1 MRLQPLEVDAMMRNG
16 VAVGVAAV
24 AAVLAAGLLAAEPF
38 AAQGTRPAASPQASP
53 EAQRPATEVEGRL
66 MRLQERT
73 QRLEEQVTRLK
84 TDNDRLSAGLER
96 ARANAANFLQ
106 QLKPLVEAQARL
118 ARSVAVDQTGTV
130 RITGNLRLDNNVLE
144 DATVVNCDPSSL
156 SGKRACT
163 CPDGLVAIG
172 IELRPLATSAY
183 PGPATYNT
191 SLVCSRL

>member
-1 MRLQPLEVDAMMRNG
+1 MMRSAVVPK
-16 VAVGVAAV
+16 VATGMAAV
-24 AAVLAAGLLAAEPF
+24 AAVVVMVGAGPF
-38 AAQGTRPAASPQASP
+38 AAQGTRPAASPQASAEARRP
-53 EAQRPATEVEGRL
+53 EAELEGRL

-73 QRLEEQVTRLK
+73 QRLEEQVARLK
-84 TDNDRLSAGLER
+84 TDNDRLTAGLER
-96 ARANAANFLQ
+96 ARANAQNFLQ

-118 ARSVAVDQTGTV
+118 ARSVSVDQMGTV

-144 DATVVNCDPSSL
+144 DPTVVNCDPSSL
-156 SGKRACT
+156 SGQRACT
-163 CPDGLVAIG
+163 CPDGLVAVG

>member
-1 MRLQPLEVDAMMRNG
+1 MMRSG
-16 VAVGVAAV
+16 VVLGIVAALAG
-24 AAVLAAGLLAAEPF
+24 AALTVEPF
-38 AAQGTRPAASPQASP
+38 AAQGTRQAASPDPRRP
-53 EAQRPATEVEGRL
+53 ETTELEGRL
-66 MRLQERT
+66 IKLQERT
-73 QRLEEQVTRLK
+73 QRLEEQVARLK

-118 ARSVAVDQTGTV
+118 ARSVAVDPSGAV
-130 RITGNLRLDNNVLE
+130 RITGNLRLENNVLE
-144 DATVVNCDPSSL
+144 EGTVVNCDPSSL
-156 SGKRACT
+156 SGQRQCT
-163 CPDGLVAIG
+163 CPDGLVATG